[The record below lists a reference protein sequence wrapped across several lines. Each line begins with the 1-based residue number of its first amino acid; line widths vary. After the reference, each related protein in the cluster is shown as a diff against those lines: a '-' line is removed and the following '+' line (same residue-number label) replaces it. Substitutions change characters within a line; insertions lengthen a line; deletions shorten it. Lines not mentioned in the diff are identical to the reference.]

1 MNYDKCPPALYL
13 AINKKDQATTQLFKL
28 ASCGFDRST
37 RRPIP
42 KVCCSKFQQEAEDIR
57 ISNHPNLDLLP
68 KRCGEIEEH
77 RIIGGKQADPFEFP
91 WMALIARSL
100 QGPEFTCGGSIINER
115 YILTAAHCV
124 FQRRIEAVRIG
135 EYEIKPTNEADCIMD
150 ECVTHKDFE
159 VELSVVHEEYNQMLG
174 TNDIALLRLTELMD
188 FQQDNI
194 YPICLPKTA
203 QLRNKPLAHQRATVA
218 GWGFTE
224 DYIPFS
230 ILLKVDIPIVTVEDC
245 RNFYNRHEGD
255 YNVTDKKLCAG
266 TTGKDSCGGDSGGP
280 LMVKVSDNKT
290 VRVIQYGLVS
300 SGPVRCGSGVPGLYT
315 EISKYMGWILDNI
328 TP

>member
-1 MNYDKCPPALYL
+1 MYSLIALSILVLVISGGVEGQECSDCMNYVKCPEAVSRAVNERNNITL
-13 AINKKDQATTQLFKL
+13 QLFRDTG
-28 ASCGFDRST
+28 CGYERGT
-37 RRPIP
+37 RMP

-57 ISNHPNLDLLP
+57 ISNHPNLGLLP
-68 KRCGEIEEH
+68 KRCGEINDQ
-77 RIIGGKQADPFEFP
+77 RIIGGKQADPYEFP

-100 QGPEFTCGGSIINER
+100 QGPQFTCGGSIINER

-135 EYEIKPTNEADCIMD
+135 EYEINPKNEPDCYMGA
-150 ECVTHKDFE
+150 CVTHKDFE
-159 VELSVVHEEYNQMLG
+159 VELSVVHEEYNQMLV

-203 QLRNKPLAHQRATVA
+203 QLRNKPLAYQTATVA

-224 DYIPFS
+224 AYIKSS

-245 RNFYNRHEGD
+245 RNFYNRHEG
-255 YNVTDKKLCAG
+255 TDKKLCAG
-266 TTGKDSCGGDSGGP
+266 TIGKDSCGGDSGGP
-280 LMVKVSDNKT
+280 LMVKVAGTSASSDL
-290 VRVIQYGLVS
+290 RS
-300 SGPVRCGSGVPGLYT
+300 
-315 EISKYMGWILDNI
+315 
-328 TP
+328 